1 MSLALGKKSIIKK
14 TIQVGFSTLLSR
26 FLGIWRE
33 MLTVQFLGDK
43 VLLDAFTT
51 AFKVPNSLRKIFA
64 EGALSA
70 AFIPTLV
77 RMKKKDETEQINRLM
92 TLSFLLI
99 EGVLIFLC
107 VLMFWKAELLLRI
120 IAPGWFVGAQSA
132 TFLGFPVPAA
142 WAGLGTPVEQVA
154 YAVSFF
160 RILIAFIVF
169 LSSSSLL
176 AGALQSV
183 NHFFIPAFSPVLLNM
198 VWVGGLLIGLYYHL
212 QVQSMCYFIL
222 FGGLLQFLLHLF
234 VYYKLQFSFERVTEK
249 TWTYFHEIMNK
260 FFPCLFSMSISEI
273 SLFIDTSF
281 ASYLPDG
288 SIYLVYLANR
298 FMGIPQGVFASAF
311 STILLPHFS
320 RVNMYAPKRMSFYL
334 LEVTKFVAWITIPAT
349 IVMSF
354 LSEKI
359 FVTLFL
365 SKKFTIDQAAE
376 AKLILIAFLIGLF
389 CLAMN
394 KVLLNMYY
402 ALHNTRIPAWVTFA
416 CIVVN
421 VVLNFLLIDT
431 FHATGL
437 ALATTISAIVQT
449 ILFVIF
455 LRIYFG
461 FRFYYGQFFMFL
473 ARYLAQ
479 LTIILGISWRI
490 YTLLSWWIATLSP
503 SFANFFLNKIGFWL
517 WAGPLCGLAALA
529 IYGTRRLFKIELHFV
544 D

>member
-14 TIQVGFSTLLSR
+14 TIEVGFSTLLSR

-43 VLLDAFTT
+43 VILDAFAT

-64 EGALSA
+64 EGALAA

-77 RMKKKDETEQINRLM
+77 RMKKRDETEQINRLM

-99 EGVLIFLC
+99 EGVLIALC
-107 VLMFWKAELLLRI
+107 ILMFWQAQWLIRI
-120 IAPGWFVGAQSA
+120 IAPGWFVGTQTAS
-132 TFLGFPVPAA
+132 FLGFPIPAA
-142 WAGLGTPVEQVA
+142 WAGLGTPIEQVQ
-154 YAVSFF
+154 YAISFF

-183 NHFFIPAFSPVLLNM
+183 NHFFVPAFSPVLLNI
-198 VWVGGLLIGLYYHL
+198 VWVAGLLLGLYYHL
-212 QVQSMCYFIL
+212 SAESLCYFIL
-222 FGGLLQFLLHLF
+222 LGGLLQFLLHLF

-249 TWTYFHEIMNK
+249 TWDYFREIMNK

-288 SIYLVYLANR
+288 SIYLIYLGNR
-298 FMGIPQGVFASAF
+298 FMGIPQGVFATAF

-320 RVNMYAPKRMSFYL
+320 RVHMYAPKRMSYYL
-334 LEVTKFVAWITIPAT
+334 LEVTKFVTWVTLPAM
-349 IVMSF
+349 IIMSF
-354 LSEKI
+354 FAEKI

-376 AKLILIAFLIGLF
+376 AQWILIAFLAGLF

-394 KVLLNMYY
+394 KILLNMYY
-402 ALHNTRIPAWVTFA
+402 ALHNTRIPAWVTVIG
-416 CIVVN
+416 IVVN
-421 VVLNFLLIDT
+421 VTFNFLFIAKLQ
-431 FHATGL
+431 ATGL
-437 ALATTISAIVQT
+437 ALATTISAALQT
-449 ILFVIF
+449 ILFIIF
-455 LRIYFG
+455 LRIFFG
-461 FRFYYGQFFMFL
+461 FRFYYGKFFIFL
-473 ARYLAQ
+473 ARYGAQ
-479 LTIILGISWRI
+479 LGIILSGAWTV
-490 YTLLSWWIATLSP
+490 YYALSVWIATFPASLS
-503 SFANFFLNKIGFWL
+503 NFFLNKIGFWL
-517 WAGPLCGLAALA
+517 WVGPLCGVVALLL
-529 IYGTRRLFKIELHFV
+529 YMTRRYFKVEMHFL

>member
-1 MSLALGKKSIIKK
+1 MSFALGKKSIIKK
-14 TIQVGFSTLLSR
+14 TIEVGISTLLSR

-43 VLLDAFTT
+43 ILLDAFTT

-77 RMKKKDETEQINRLM
+77 RMKKKGETEQINRLM

-99 EGVLIFLC
+99 EGVLILLC
-107 VLMFWKAELLLRI
+107 VLMSWHAEWLVRI
-120 IAPGWFVGAQSA
+120 IAPGWFVGTETANL
-132 TFLGFPVPAA
+132 FGFPVPAA
-142 WAGLGTPVEQVA
+142 WAGLGTPIEQVQ
-154 YAVSFF
+154 YAVTFF

-183 NHFFIPAFSPVLLNM
+183 NHFFVPAFSPVLLNI
-198 VWVGGLLIGLYYHL
+198 VWVAGLLIGIYYHL
-212 QVQSMCYFIL
+212 APASLCYFIL
-222 FGGLLQFLLHLF
+222 LGGLLQFLLHLF

-249 TWTYFHEIMNK
+249 TWDYFREIMNK
-260 FFPCLFSMSISEI
+260 FFPCFFSMSISEI

-281 ASYLPDG
+281 ASYLPEG
-288 SIYLVYLANR
+288 SIYLIYLANR

-320 RVNMYAPKRMSFYL
+320 RIHLYAPKRMSFYL
-334 LEVTKFVAWITIPAT
+334 LEVTKFVTWVTLPAT

-354 LSEKI
+354 LAEKT

-376 AKLILIAFLIGLF
+376 AKLILIAFLVGLF

-394 KVLLNMYY
+394 KILLNMYY
-402 ALHNTRIPAWVTFA
+402 ALHNTRVPAWVSVIGIA
-416 CIVVN
+416 VN
-421 VVLNFLLIDT
+421 VVLNFLFVTKL
-431 FHATGL
+431 HATGL
-437 ALATTISAIVQT
+437 ALATTISAVLQT
-449 ILFVIF
+449 ILFVLF
-455 LRIYFG
+455 LRIFFG
-461 FRFYYGQFFMFL
+461 FRFYYGQFFIFF
-473 ARYLAQ
+473 ARYAAQ
-479 LTIILGISWRI
+479 LGVILSGAWAIYYAIS
-490 YTLLSWWIATLSP
+490 LWIATWPASL
-503 SFANFFLNKIGFWL
+503 ANFFLNKIGFWL
-517 WAGPLCGLAALA
+517 WVGPLCCIVALLL
-529 IYGTRRLFKIELHFV
+529 YMTRHYFKVELHFL